1 VAAFIDPRVMERLT
15 EQYPLSGDTV
25 MEAFN
30 RLDNLMKEYKL
41 DMPFTFRVMIVE
53 AAIKMS
59 MALGTGDA
67 GVEGWVSTLFTRAFN
82 RIAEKYPMKV
92 TP

>member
-15 EQYPLSGDTV
+15 KDYPLCGDTV
-25 MEAFN
+25 MAAFN
-30 RLDNLMKEYKL
+30 RLDDLMKEYKL
-41 DMPFTFRVMIVE
+41 DMPFTFRVMVVE
-53 AAIKMS
+53 SAIKMS

-67 GVEGWVSTLFTRAFN
+67 GVEDWISTLFTRAFN
-82 RIAEKYPMKV
+82 QIAEKYSRKV